1 MQGETGVERALPG
14 LAAIDAACFA
24 LELVGDAQDG
34 AAFRVSQV
42 NAAMERLAGV
52 TDDAVRGLPFETM
65 LGGEGADALLALCRA
80 CVQSRH
86 VQHCTHVVSAPA
98 GRMLWRTA
106 LVPCF
111 DARGMVKGLLGSA
124 ALVAPPAPEAEPT
137 LHGDILYYNAL
148 ARMPLSQMLRLVQ
161 MRRMDP
167 TPIDPATGRA
177 LEMLERLC
185 LAAEEA
191 VDATEAAAKAAMRE
205 SRATP
210 VSAEMWNALF
220 EGMRTP

>member
-1 MQGETGVERALPG
+1 MQGETAGERAFPS

-24 LELVGDAQDG
+24 LRLAEDAQDA
-34 AAFRVSQV
+34 AAFRLFRV
-42 NAAMERLAGV
+42 NPAMERLAGV
-52 TDDAVRGLPFETM
+52 SDAAMRDLPLEAL
-65 LGGEGADALLALCRA
+65 LGGEDAGALLALCRA

-86 VQHCTHVVSAPA
+86 VQHCTHVVSPPA

-106 LVPCF
+106 LVPFF
-111 DARGMVKGLLGSA
+111 DSRGMVEGLLGSA
-124 ALVAPPAPEAEPT
+124 ALVAPPTPEPELT

-167 TPIDPATGRA
+167 TPIDPATARA

-191 VDATEAAAKAAMRE
+191 VVATEAAAKAAMRE
-205 SRATP
+205 ARAEP
-210 VSAEMWNALF
+210 VSAAMWNALF
-220 EGMRTP
+220 EGMRAP